1 MISIICFSKNRPL
14 QLKAYLES
22 LFYCSGIP
30 QQYVHVIYKESEGI
44 SYEELIAQYPLIN
57 WKLETDFF
65 SDLTKVVATSEK
77 YILFGCDDVL
87 FKAPFNAN
95 TCIKALASNPQ
106 LLSFSLRLG
115 ANITD
120 VPKLIASNQYLY
132 WNWTTA
138 KSNHW
143 KYPWEVSAA
152 IYRKELVEQ
161 YLQTINSSKS
171 PNFLEDMFYQ
181 EKYSGFYQYIS
192 REYPYIACFEIST
205 CFTITI
211 NRVQEDYLNEF
222 DNSKAT
228 DIHTLQSY
236 LLQGKRI
243 EWEINLTRKNSNIHV
258 GAEYFSLTNE
268 EPPVRKFVT
277 GEVVADGAAF
287 KDNFKLSNKLKLKI
301 FFARVL
307 IPVKEGLR
315 PYIPRTIIK
324 RLKKFI

>member
-1 MISIICFSKNRPL
+1 MISIICFSKDRPL

-22 LFYCSGIP
+22 LFYCSGLL
-30 QQYVHVIYKESEGI
+30 QQYVHIIYKESEGI
-44 SYEELIAQYPLIN
+44 SYEKLIEQYPLIN
-57 WKLETDFF
+57 WRLETDFF
-65 SDLTKVVATSEK
+65 RDVTEAVAISEK

-87 FKAPFNAN
+87 FKTPFNLN

-120 VPKLIASNQYLY
+120 IPKLIAGPGYLY
-132 WNWTTA
+132 WQWTTA

-161 YLQTINSSKS
+161 YLQTIGSSKS
-171 PNFLEDMFYQ
+171 PNFLEDLFYQ
-181 EKYSGFYQYIS
+181 EKCSGFYQYIG
-192 REYPYIACFEIST
+192 EQYPCIACFETST

-222 DNSKAT
+222 DNTKAT

-243 EWEINLTRKNSNIHV
+243 EWEANLTRKNSNIHV
-258 GAEYFSLTNE
+258 GAEYFSLTGQE
-268 EPPVRKFVT
+268 LPVRKFIT
-277 GEVVADGAAF
+277 GEVLADAAAL
-287 KDNFKLSNKLKLKI
+287 KDNFKLSNRLKLKI

-315 PYIPRTIIK
+315 PYIPRRIIK